1 MVFIMIKDLDYVLY
15 NGVKIPAVG
24 FGTWQSSPEDAYSS
38 VIAAIKAGYRH
49 IDTALVYE
57 NEEAV
62 GKAIKDSG
70 VKRSDIFITTK
81 LPADKKGYDVAIEC
95 FNKSCKNLGV
105 DYLDLYLIHA
115 PWPWSNVGMDCK
127 EGNIESWK
135 AMIDL
140 YNAGKIKAIGVSNF
154 HPSDIKPLIE
164 ATNVKPMVNQIRFFL
179 GNTQPKIY
187 DYCQKENILVQ
198 AYSPLATGKMLDN
211 DVLVHIAKKYNVSP
225 AKICLRYCIDKN
237 TNPLPKSVHE
247 ERIID
252 NLKLDFVISKE
263 DMKVLDSIH
272 DSTLDRPLRS

>member
-1 MVFIMIKDLDYVLY
+1 MIKDEFYELN
-15 NGVKIPAVG
+15 NGVKIPKVG
-24 FGTWQSSPEDAYSS
+24 FGTWQTPDGDVCYEATL
-38 VIAAIKAGYRH
+38 AALKAGYRH
-49 IDTALVYE
+49 IDTALVYG
-57 NEEAV
+57 NEESV
-62 GKAIKDSG
+62 GRAIRDS
-70 VKRSDIFITTK
+70 KIPREELFITTK
-81 LPADKKGYDVAIEC
+81 CPAEIKTYEGAKKAFETSM
-95 FNKSCKNLGV
+95 NNLGL

-115 PWPWSNVGMDCK
+115 PWPWTNVGLDCTR
-127 EGNIESWK
+127 GNVEVWK
-135 AMIDL
+135 AFVEL
-140 YNAGKIKAIGVSNF
+140 YNAKKIRAIGVSNF
-154 HPSDIKPLIE
+154 HPENIEPLIKE
-164 ATNVKPMVNQIRFFL
+164 TGVKPMVNQIRFFL

>member
-1 MVFIMIKDLDYVLY
+1 MIKDEFYELY
-15 NGVKIPAVG
+15 NGVKIPKVG
-24 FGTWQSSPEDAYSS
+24 FGTWQTPDGDVCYEATL
-38 VIAAIKAGYRH
+38 AALKAGYRH
-49 IDTALVYE
+49 IDTALVYG
-57 NEEAV
+57 NEESV
-62 GKAIKDSG
+62 GRAIKDSG
-70 VKRSDIFITTK
+70 IPREELFITTK
-81 LPADKKGYDVAIEC
+81 CPAEIKTYDGAM
-95 FNKSCKNLGV
+95 KSFETSMNNLGL

-115 PWPWSNVGMDCK
+115 PWPWTNVGLDCTK
-127 EGNIESWK
+127 GNIDVWRAFIK
-135 AMIDL
+135 L
-140 YNAGKIKAIGVSNF
+140 YNEGKIKSIGVSNF
-154 HPSDIKPLIE
+154 HPENIEPLIKE
-164 ATNVKPMVNQIRFFL
+164 TGVKPMVNQIRFFL
-179 GNTQPKIY
+179 GNTQPKVY

>member
-1 MVFIMIKDLDYVLY
+1 MIKDEFYELY
-15 NGVKIPAVG
+15 NGVKIPKVG
-24 FGTWQSSPEDAYSS
+24 FGTWQTPDGDVCYDATL
-38 VIAAIKAGYRH
+38 AALKAGYRH
-49 IDTALVYE
+49 IDTALVYG
-57 NEEAV
+57 NEESV
-62 GKAIKDSG
+62 GRAIKDSG
-70 VKRSDIFITTK
+70 IPREELFITTK
-81 LPADKKGYDVAIEC
+81 CPAEIKTYDGAL
-95 FNKSCKNLGV
+95 KSFETSMNNLGL

-115 PWPWSNVGMDCK
+115 PWPWTNVGLDCTK
-127 EGNIESWK
+127 GNIDVWRAFIK
-135 AMIDL
+135 L
-140 YNAGKIKAIGVSNF
+140 YNEGKIKSIGVSNF
-154 HPSDIKPLIE
+154 HPENIEPLIKE
-164 ATNVKPMVNQIRFFL
+164 TGVKPMVNQIRFFL
-179 GNTQPKIY
+179 GNTQPKVY

-237 TNPLPKSVHE
+237 TNPLPKSVHK

>member
-1 MVFIMIKDLDYVLY
+1 MFIMIKDLDYVLY

-179 GNTQPKIY
+179 GNTQPSVTN
-187 DYCQKENILVQ
+187 YCQENDIIVE

-211 DVLVHIAKKYNVSP
+211 PTLNEIAKKYNVSP
-225 AKICLRYCIDKN
+225 AKICLRYCLEKK
-237 TNPLPKSVHE
+237 TLPLPKSTHE
-247 ERIID
+247 NRIIENIALD
-252 NLKLDFVISKE
+252 FELAKEDIIKLDA
-263 DMKVLDSIH
+263 IH
-272 DSTLDRPLRS
+272 DESLDRPLRS

>member
-1 MVFIMIKDLDYVLY
+1 MIKDEFYVLY
-15 NGVKIPAVG
+15 NGVKIPKVG
-24 FGTWQSSPEDAYSS
+24 FGTWQTPDGDVCYDATL
-38 VIAAIKAGYRH
+38 AALKAGYRH
-49 IDTALVYE
+49 IDTALVYG
-57 NEEAV
+57 NEESV
-62 GKAIKDSG
+62 GRAIKDSG
-70 VKRSDIFITTK
+70 IPREELFITTK
-81 LPADKKGYDVAIEC
+81 CPAEIKTYDGAM
-95 FNKSCKNLGV
+95 KSFETSMNNLGL

-115 PWPWSNVGMDCK
+115 PWPWTNVGLDCTK
-127 EGNIESWK
+127 GNIDVWRAFIK
-135 AMIDL
+135 L
-140 YNAGKIKAIGVSNF
+140 YNAKKIRSIGVSNF
-154 HPSDIKPLIE
+154 HPENIEPLIKE
-164 ATNVKPMVNQIRFFL
+164 TGVKPMVNQIRFFL
-179 GNTQPKIY
+179 GNTQPKVY

>member
-1 MVFIMIKDLDYVLY
+1 MIKDLDYVLY

-24 FGTWQSSPEDAYSS
+24 FGTWQSAPKDAYTA
-38 VIAAIKAGYRH
+38 VLAAIKAGYRH

-70 VKRSDIFITTK
+70 IKREDIFITTK

-95 FNKSCKNLGV
+95 FNTSCKNLGV

-115 PWPWSNVGMDCK
+115 PWPWSNIGQDCT

-135 AMIDL
+135 AMVDL
-140 YNAGKIKAIGVSNF
+140 YNQGKIRSIGVSNF
-154 HPSDIKPLIE
+154 HPENIEPLIK

-179 GNTQPKIY
+179 GNTQPKVTN
-187 DYCQKENILVQ
+187 YCQDNDILVE
-198 AYSPLATGKMLDN
+198 AYSPLATGKMLKN
-211 DVLVHIAKKYNVSP
+211 PTLIEVANKYSVSP
-225 AKICLRYCIDKN
+225 AKICLRYCLEKK
-237 TNPLPKSVHE
+237 TLPLPKSIHE

-252 NLKLDFVISKE
+252 NLALDFDIDKDDIIKLDGVHEES
-263 DMKVLDSIH
+263 LDK
-272 DSTLDRPLRS
+272 PLRS

>member
-1 MVFIMIKDLDYVLY
+1 MIKDEFYELY
-15 NGVKIPAVG
+15 NGVKIPKVG
-24 FGTWQSSPEDAYSS
+24 FGTWQTPDGDVCYDATL
-38 VIAAIKAGYRH
+38 AALKAGYRH
-49 IDTALVYE
+49 IDTALVYG
-57 NEEAV
+57 NEESV
-62 GKAIKDSG
+62 GRAIKDSG
-70 VKRSDIFITTK
+70 IPREELFITTK
-81 LPADKKGYDVAIEC
+81 CPAEIKTYDGAM
-95 FNKSCKNLGV
+95 KSFETSMNNLGL

-115 PWPWSNVGMDCK
+115 PWPWTNVGLDCTK
-127 EGNIESWK
+127 GNIDVWRAFIK
-135 AMIDL
+135 L
-140 YNAGKIKAIGVSNF
+140 YNEGKIRSIGVSNF
-154 HPSDIKPLIE
+154 HPENIEPLIKE
-164 ATNVKPMVNQIRFFL
+164 TGVKPMVNQIRFFL
-179 GNTQPKIY
+179 GNTQPKVY
-187 DYCQKENILVQ
+187 DYCVKNDILVQ

>member
-1 MVFIMIKDLDYVLY
+1 MIKDEFYVLY
-15 NGVKIPAVG
+15 NGVKIPKVG
-24 FGTWQSSPEDAYSS
+24 FGTWQTPDGDVCYEATL
-38 VIAAIKAGYRH
+38 AALKAGYRH
-49 IDTALVYE
+49 IDTALVYG
-57 NEEAV
+57 NEESV
-62 GKAIKDSG
+62 GRAIKDSG
-70 VKRSDIFITTK
+70 IPREELFITTK
-81 LPADKKGYDVAIEC
+81 CPAEIKTYDGAM
-95 FNKSCKNLGV
+95 KSFETSMNNLGL

-115 PWPWSNVGMDCK
+115 PWPWTNVGLDCTK
-127 EGNIESWK
+127 GNIDVWRAFIK
-135 AMIDL
+135 L
-140 YNAGKIKAIGVSNF
+140 YNEGKIKSIGVSNF
-154 HPSDIKPLIE
+154 HPENIEPLIKE
-164 ATNVKPMVNQIRFFL
+164 TGVKPMVNQIRFFL
-179 GNTQPKIY
+179 GNTQPKVY